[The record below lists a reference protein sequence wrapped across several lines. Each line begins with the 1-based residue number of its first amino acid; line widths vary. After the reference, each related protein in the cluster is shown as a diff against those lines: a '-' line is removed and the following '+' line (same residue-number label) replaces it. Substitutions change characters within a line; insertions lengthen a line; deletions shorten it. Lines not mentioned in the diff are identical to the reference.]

1 MSTIVEYPWALF
13 AAPAFALGI
22 ALLLWLAFRRRA
34 SRLARLGTG
43 SLVARLLPPAAMH
56 APWPRIVLLGLAAA
70 CGAVAYAGP
79 RWGMETT
86 VQRATGVDVVLV
98 LDASLSM
105 MAEDERPNRLERMKE
120 EARRFLALAGG
131 DRIGLIAFAGRSYVL
146 SPLTVDHGALE
157 LFIDNLDPSVVG
169 QAGSSISRAID
180 MGTEL
185 LLATPGASDKALI
198 IMSDG
203 EAFDGD
209 DEIQAAARRAEKS
222 DITVVTVGFGR
233 EAGATIPMPA
243 IGGGTTP
250 KRDADNKVVV
260 THYTPATL
268 QELAGDHGTFIPAQA
283 TDKAARVRQA
293 LAALRATGREAQRA
307 TDRRAR
313 FQLFLI
319 PAVLLALFDT
329 MLAERR
335 GRRRPAA
342 AASTTAV
349 AAVLLLA
356 FVPQTASAQARTGDK
371 LYAAGLYREAAD
383 AYSRAMQDGKPTPRL
398 EYDLGTALLA
408 AGQSGQVGL
417 SDEAASALERAAA
430 ESKDLGIRYSALYNL
445 GLVYLLAG
453 RASKGPEEA
462 SQAFAASTAAY
473 RRALRLR
480 PDDADAKWNYELAN
494 NDRKSNGG
502 GQRPSGGPPKPSQA
516 LDPRQAQQLLNSAQ
530 REEREA
536 QAKKQKQNA
545 PDRPPGGK
553 DW

>member
-1 MSTIVEYPWALF
+1 VSTIVEYPWALF

-43 SLVARLLPPAAMH
+43 SLIARLLPPAAMN
-56 APWPRIVLLGLAAA
+56 APWPRIVMLGLAAA

-86 VQRATGVDVVLV
+86 VQRSTGVDVVLV

-120 EARRFLALAGG
+120 EARRFLALSGG
-131 DRIGLIAFAGRSYVL
+131 DRIGLIAFAGRAYVL

-169 QAGSSISRAID
+169 QAGSSIGRAID

-185 LLATPGASDKALI
+185 LLATPGTSDKALI
-198 IMSDG
+198 VMSDG

-209 DEIQAAARRAEKS
+209 DEIQAAAHRADKA
-222 DITVVTVGFGR
+222 DIRVVTVGFGR
-233 EAGATIPMPA
+233 EAGATIPLPVP
-243 IGGGTTP
+243 GGTTTA
-250 KRDADNKVVV
+250 KRDFEGKVVV
-260 THYTPATL
+260 TRYTPATL
-268 QELAGDHGTFIPAQA
+268 QELAGDRGTFIPAPA
-283 TDKAARVRQA
+283 TDKAARVKQA

-342 AASTTAV
+342 AASSTAV
-349 AAVLLLA
+349 AAILLLA
-356 FVPQTASAQARTGDK
+356 ILPLGASAQSRTGDQ
-371 LYAAGLYREAAD
+371 LYAAGLYHEAAD
-383 AYSRAMQDGKPTPRL
+383 AYARAIQSGTPSPRL
-398 EYDLGTALLA
+398 EYNLGTALLA

-417 SDEAASALERAAA
+417 AEEAASALERAAS
-430 ESKDLGIRYSALYNL
+430 ESKDLDLRYQALYNL
-445 GLVYLLAG
+445 GLVYLYAA
-453 RASKGPEEA
+453 RASKGQEEA
-462 SQAFAASTAAY
+462 AQAYAAATTAY

-480 PDDADAKWNYELAN
+480 PGDQDAKWNYELSN
-494 NDRKSNGG
+494 NERKSNSG
-502 GQRPSGGPPKPSQA
+502 GQRPSGGPPKPSQQI
-516 LDPRQAQQLLNSAQ
+516 DPRQAQQLLNSAQ
-530 REEREA
+530 REERET

-545 PDRPPGGK
+545 QDRPPGGK